1 MNYLKTTLLL
11 GILTCILAVIGQ
23 YIGGTNGA
31 VGFFVFAA
39 IMNLVAYWFSD
50 KLVLMTYH
58 ARRVSEQDAPVL
70 YRVVRRLAQE
80 GSLPMPKVYIV
91 DNPTPNAFAT
101 GRSPQHASVA
111 ATTGILKIL
120 SEDEL
125 EGVMSHE
132 LSHVKNRD
140 ILIASI
146 AATIAGA
153 ITMIGNVLQW
163 GAMFG
168 ASAGRD
174 EEDRGGMVG
183 MIAMAILAPF
193 AAMIVQLAISRSR
206 EYAADAAGA
215 RLCHKPLSLAHA
227 LGKLEQSVKMIP
239 MQGGN
244 PSTAHLFIV
253 NPFRGGL
260 MGLFST
266 HPPMEERIRRLEA
279 MAGDANQIK

>member
-1 MNYLKTTLLL
+1 MNYVKTTLLL
-11 GILTCILAVIGQ
+11 GGLTCILVLIGQ
-23 YIGGTNGA
+23 YIGGPRGA
-31 VGFFVFAA
+31 LGFFFFAV
-39 IMNLVAYWFSD
+39 IMNAVSYWFSD
-50 KLVLMTYH
+50 KLVLMTYG
-58 ARRVSEQDAPVL
+58 AKQVTEEDAPVL
-70 YRVVRRLAQE
+70 YRVVRKLAE
-80 GSLPMPKVYIV
+80 KGSLPMPKVYIV
-91 DNPTPNAFAT
+91 NNPTPNAFAT
-101 GRSPQHASVA
+101 GRNPKHASVA
-111 ATTGILKIL
+111 ATTGILSIL

-125 EGVMSHE
+125 EGVMAHE

-140 ILIASI
+140 ILISSI

-153 ITMIGNVLQW
+153 ITMIGNAVQW

-168 ASAGRD
+168 GGSRD
-174 EEDRGGMVG
+174 DDDRGGMFG

-193 AAMIVQLAISRSR
+193 AAMIIQLAISRSR

-215 RLCHKPLSLAHA
+215 RLCRKPLSLAHA
-227 LGKLEQSVKMIP
+227 LGKLENAVKMIP

-279 MAGDANQIK
+279 MAREG

>member
-1 MNYLKTTLLL
+1 MNYAKTTLLL
-11 GILTCILAVIGQ
+11 GLLTCILVLLGQ
-23 YIGGTNGA
+23 FIGGTQGA
-31 VGFFVFAA
+31 IGFFIFAA
-39 IMNLVAYWFSD
+39 VMNFVSYWFSD
-50 KLVLMTYH
+50 KIVLMTCR
-58 ARRVSEQDAPVL
+58 AKQIAEPDAPVL
-70 YRVVRRLAQE
+70 FRVVRRLSQQAD
-80 GSLPMPKVYIV
+80 LPMPKVYIV

-101 GRSPQHASVA
+101 GRNPNHASVA
-111 ATTGILKIL
+111 ATTGILQML

-125 EGVMSHE
+125 EGVMAHE

-140 ILIASI
+140 ILISSI

-153 ITMIGNVLQW
+153 ITMIGNALQW

-168 ASAGRD
+168 GAGAGRD
-174 EEDRGGMVG
+174 DDNRGGMLG
-183 MIAMAILAPF
+183 MIAMAILAPL

-227 LGKLEQSVKMIP
+227 LGKLENGVKMIP

-260 MGLFST
+260 LGLFST
-266 HPPMEERIRRLEA
+266 HPPMEERIRRLEE
-279 MAGDANQIK
+279 MAKEGV

>member
-1 MNYLKTTLLL
+1 MNIAKTTLLL
-11 GILTCILAVIGQ
+11 GVLTCILVLIGQ
-23 YIGGTNGA
+23 FVGGPRGA
-31 VGFFVFAA
+31 IGFFLFAA
-39 IMNLVAYWFSD
+39 VMNLVSYWFSD
-50 KLVLMTYH
+50 KLVLMTTG
-58 ARRVSEQDAPVL
+58 AKQVGENDAPVL
-70 YRVVRRLAQE
+70 FRVVRRLAQQ
-80 GSLPMPKVYIV
+80 GDLPMPKVYIV
-91 DNPTPNAFAT
+91 DNPSPNAFAT
-101 GRSPQHASVA
+101 GRNPQHASVA
-111 ATTGILKIL
+111 ATTGILAIL

-125 EGVMSHE
+125 EGVMAHE

-140 ILIASI
+140 ILLSSI

-153 ITMIGNVLQW
+153 ITMIGNALQW

-168 ASAGRD
+168 GASAGRD
-174 EEDRGGMVG
+174 DDDRGGMIG
-183 MIAMAILAPF
+183 MIAMAILAPI

-227 LGKLEQSVKMIP
+227 LGKLENSVKMIP

-260 MGLFST
+260 LGLFST

-279 MAGDANQIK
+279 MASQSNL

>member
-1 MNYLKTTLLL
+1 MNIAKTTLLL
-11 GILTCILAVIGQ
+11 GILTCILVLIGQ
-23 YIGGTNGA
+23 FVGGPRGA
-31 VGFFVFAA
+31 IGFFFFAA
-39 IMNLVAYWFSD
+39 VMNLVSYWFSD
-50 KLVLMTYH
+50 KLVLMTTG
-58 ARRVSEQDAPVL
+58 AKQVGENDAPVL
-70 YRVVRRLAQE
+70 FRVVRRLAQQ
-80 GSLPMPKVYIV
+80 GDLPMPKVYIV
-91 DNPTPNAFAT
+91 DNPSPNAFAT
-101 GRSPQHASVA
+101 GRNPQHASVA
-111 ATTGILKIL
+111 ATTGILAIL

-125 EGVMSHE
+125 EGVMAHE

-140 ILIASI
+140 ILISSI

-153 ITMIGNVLQW
+153 ITMIGNALQW

-168 ASAGRD
+168 GASAGRD
-174 EEDRGGMVG
+174 DDDRGGMIG
-183 MIAMAILAPF
+183 MIAMAILAPI

-227 LGKLEQSVKMIP
+227 LGKLENSVKMIP

-279 MAGDANQIK
+279 MANQGN